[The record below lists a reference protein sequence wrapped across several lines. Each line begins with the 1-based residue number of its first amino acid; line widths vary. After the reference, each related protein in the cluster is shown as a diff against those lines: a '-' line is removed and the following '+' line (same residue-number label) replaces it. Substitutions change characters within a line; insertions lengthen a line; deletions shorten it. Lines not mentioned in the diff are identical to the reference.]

1 MKKYIKVPTAL
12 ISDPACQSTLV
23 LDGCSVIESC
33 VHTLN
38 GTGALF
44 LEEHLLF
51 FVLEGKFIM
60 HYGKQT
66 YTVNKNEM
74 ILLKKATS
82 VKYEKTG
89 DPENDNI
96 SECIMFCLKDDFI
109 KEFLTMANV
118 KIPRTEE
125 EIKTSVYPMNECLIG
140 FVKSLDPYFKSSV
153 MIDPGLLRLKIM
165 ELLYD
170 VSLCTKNMFIQM
182 LQFRQPA
189 RMDVRKVVEQ
199 YYATPVTLP
208 ELAYLSGRS
217 LSSFKRDFQSSY
229 NMPPARWIKE
239 KRLEKAK
246 EMLQSTAI
254 PVNEIGFS
262 IGFENISHFSR
273 IFKEYYG
280 QSPTD
285 YRS

>member
-12 ISDPACQSTLV
+12 IADPACQSTLM

-38 GTGALF
+38 GTGTMF

-51 FVLEGKFIM
+51 FVLEGRFIM

-74 ILLKKATS
+74 ILLKRATS

-96 SECIMFCLKDDFI
+96 SECIMFCLTDDLI

-125 EIKTSVYPMNECLIG
+125 EIKTAVYPMDECLIS
-140 FVKSLDPYFKSSV
+140 FARSLDPYFKYPTSV
-153 MIDPGLLRLKIM
+153 DQRLLRLKIT

-170 VSLCTKNMFIQM
+170 ISLSNKNMFIQM

-189 RMDVRKVVEQ
+189 RMDIVKVVEQ

-217 LSSFKRDFQSSY
+217 LSSFKRDFQSAY

-246 EMLQSTAI
+246 EMIQNTTI
-254 PVNEIGFS
+254 PVNEIGYS
-262 IGFENISHFSR
+262 MGFENISHFSR
-273 IFKEYYG
+273 IFKEHYG
-280 QSPTD
+280 RSPSD
-285 YRS
+285 YR